1 MLKHRVTI
9 VTATLIVALGVSGFG
24 WDAMK
29 KQNIQDVKQN
39 LQPNL
44 IFGLGDNSGEVMR
57 AAKVPISRSYISTA
71 LMYDSSRIA
80 TGVEPVFELRD
91 PKHGV
96 VFPQT
101 TDVEFMSDTGEG
113 GKIRTIHLRFKVPT
127 SPKDVHDTAAFE
139 AYDEAMYRYVMDV
152 IARVN
157 AAGWKRY
164 IPLSTPRLTG
174 LDTYVFEPTG
184 YDGRTFVSPPSI
196 VYGDPNYKLT
206 LDQWKHLSRGNS
218 VTWRWYS
225 DGAFIDLTYAKDH
238 RSPELPIVLGDQ
250 LDAEI
255 QSEASWLDL
264 YGATYEAGRAKYQS
278 LVPKFM
284 HERTEAEAK
293 ARAQGA
299 RVLTDWMDPSIAGVA
314 PPND

>member
-1 MLKHRVTI
+1 MRRRS
-9 VTATLIVALGVSGFG
+9 IVAVVSIVIAAFVAAGLGWSAVSAPQVQQGKEQ
-24 WDAMK
+24 M
-29 KQNIQDVKQN
+29 
-39 LQPNL
+39 QPNL
-44 IFGLGDNSGEVMR
+44 VFGLGDDSDQIMR
-57 AAKVPISRSYISTA
+57 EAKVPIKKSHIATA
-71 LMYDSSRIA
+71 LMYDASRIA
-80 TGVEPVFELRD
+80 TGVEPVFQLRD

-101 TDVEFMSDTGEG
+101 TDVEFMSDTEEG

-127 SPKDVHDTAAFE
+127 SPKDVHDTAAFDT
-139 AYDEAMYRYVMDV
+139 YDEATYRYVMDV

-164 IPLSTPRLTG
+164 IPLSTPRLEG
-174 LDTYVFEPTG
+174 LDTYVFEPAG
-184 YDGRTFVSPPSI
+184 YGGRTFVSPSSI

-284 HERTEAEAK
+284 RERTEAEAK

-299 RVLTDWMDPSIAGVA
+299 RVLTDWKDPSIAGVT